1 MRNKI
6 IFLAM
11 ALLCLANFSKAEN
24 VTIDGFTIQKGE
36 TKTVAIKLTNDNAYL
51 TAFSMTLTLPSGL
64 TLVSAEPTDRYA
76 GGITVGNPDANE
88 YNICGAD
95 LALGTISGTSGDL
108 INITVKASETFKS
121 GNGSITNI
129 DFITTDRQHVRP
141 QNSTFK
147 VTVQDGGATLVGDA
161 DNDGVVNVN
170 DVMTIV
176 NYILGATPAIFNF
189 ENADTNKDGEI
200 NILDVMDVVNILLY
214 GD

>member
-6 IFLAM
+6 IYLAM

-24 VTIDGFTIQKGE
+24 VNIDGFTIQKGE
-36 TKTVAIKLTNDNAYL
+36 TMTVAVKLTNTNANL

-95 LALGTISGTSGDL
+95 LALGTISGTSGAL
-108 INITVKASETFKS
+108 INITVKASDTFKG

-147 VTVQDGGATLVGDA
+147 VNVEGGGPTLRGDA
-161 DNDGVVNVN
+161 DNNGEVNVN

-176 NYILGATPAIFNF
+176 NYILGASPAVFSF
-189 ENADTNKDGEI
+189 ENADMNNDGEI
-200 NILDVMDVVNILLY
+200 NILDVMDVVTIILF